1 MGSTKVFV
9 MLHKWR
15 VYDDHSQDVIA
26 VFKDEASAING
37 FGAYMKDIVEGGDYF
52 ASEVLDENLQ
62 RKDIRLA
69 RFSFDEMYYRAESKS
84 GDLFDEIWVEVHSI
98 Q

>member
-1 MGSTKVFV
+1 MKPIEVFV
-9 MLHKWR
+9 MIHSWR

-26 VFKDEASAING
+26 VFKDEESAISG
-37 FGAYMKDIVEGGDYF
+37 FRVYMKDIVEGGDYF

-62 RKDIRLA
+62 RKNIDLA

-84 GDLFDEIWVEVHSI
+84 GELFDEIWVEVHRI
-98 Q
+98 K

>member
-1 MGSTKVFV
+1 MKSIKVFV
-9 MLHKWR
+9 MLHNWR

-26 VFKDEASAING
+26 VFKDEESAING
-37 FGAYMKDIVEGGDYF
+37 LRVYMKDIVKGGDYF

-69 RFSFDEMYYRAESKS
+69 RFSFDEMYYRAESTS
-84 GDLFDEIWVEVHSI
+84 GELFDEIWFEVHRI